1 MKIITDINNG
11 KVPLVIIDKR
21 LNKLN
26 EVVLFPE
33 KVANAKKVISKFGL
47 PKR

>member
-1 MKIITDINNG
+1 MKTITEINNN

-26 EVVLFPE
+26 EVVLFPK
-33 KVANAKKVISKFGL
+33 KVANAKKVIAKFGL